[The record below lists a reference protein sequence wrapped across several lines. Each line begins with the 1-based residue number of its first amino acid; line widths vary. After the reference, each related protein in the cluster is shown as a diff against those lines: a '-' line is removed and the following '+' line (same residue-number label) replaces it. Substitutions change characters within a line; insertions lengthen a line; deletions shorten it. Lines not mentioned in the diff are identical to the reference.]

1 MKMAPSG
8 WLPDAAAD
16 PQALAHT
23 GADPLALIKEARRR
37 QHRRYMMVCLVVVVL
52 LAVGMT
58 VGLTVLNGH
67 GRSRQRP
74 RGRPSPRDEARAS
87 ARSAMPRFFADDI
100 VFAEANGSLEV
111 RASANGQLVA
121 EEERMPGVYGLAATG
136 DDSFVVALQ
145 ADDGCTA
152 RLYQVRLGDQG
163 RPGRLAP
170 VGPELRGLVSSLAA
184 DAGGGVIGYAI
195 SGCAKGDPGY
205 IGIVDTRTGHSR
217 QWSDVDVGGES
228 PGNVAIGGALSISAS
243 GGLLAFTGWDGTA
256 DGRATSQVVRV
267 LPVTAAAGTVA
278 QRSHVVLSR
287 AVSQPELTGV
297 SLSPGGASF
306 YLSAQSGRTITVAEY
321 RTSTGRFVADL
332 ASLKGTPTP
341 MRSPMTLDTSGR
353 WLLFPYR
360 LVYQGRRP
368 MLTVAM
374 IDITT
379 RAVTTVTMQLPEGA
393 GMDPETGMDA
403 AW

>member
-1 MKMAPSG
+1 MKTAPSG
-8 WLPDAAAD
+8 WLPDAGAD
-16 PQALAHT
+16 PKALSRT
-23 GADPLALIKEARRR
+23 RADPLALIKEARRR
-37 QHRRYMMVCLVVVVL
+37 QHRRYMMVCLVIVVL
-52 LAVGMT
+52 LAAGMT

-67 GRSRQRP
+67 GPSRERP
-74 RGRPSPRDEARAS
+74 RGRPSPRDEAAAA

-111 RASANGQLVA
+111 RASTNGQLVA
-121 EEERMPGVYGLAATG
+121 EEEQMPGVYGLAAAG
-136 DDSFVVALQ
+136 EDSFVVALQ
-145 ADDGCTA
+145 AENGCTA
-152 RLYQVRLGDQG
+152 RLYRVRLGGQG
-163 RPGRLAP
+163 RPGPLAP
-170 VGPELRGLVSSLAA
+170 VGPELHGLVSSLAA

-205 IGIVDTRTGHSR
+205 IGIVDTRTGRSR

-243 GGLLAFTGWDGTA
+243 GGLLAFTGWDGTV

-287 AVSQPELTGV
+287 PVSQPELTGV
-297 SLSPGGASF
+297 SLSPDGALF
-306 YLSAQSGRTITVAEY
+306 YLSAQSGRTTTVAEY
-321 RTSTGRFVADL
+321 RTSTGSFVEDL
-332 ASLKGTPTP
+332 ASLRGSPAPT
-341 MRSPMTLDTSGR
+341 RSPMALDTSGR
-353 WLLFPYR
+353 WLLLPYR

-368 MLTVAM
+368 VLNVAM
-374 IDITT
+374 IDIVT
-379 RAVTTVTMQLPEGA
+379 RAVTTVTIQLPEGA
-393 GMDPETGMDA
+393 GMDPEMGMDA